1 MLTGKKLPKEGIL
14 KEYALRR
21 MNEAQL
27 KEINGHLSKLRK
39 TDDLSYTNLKNGQ
52 SDTGEEGQQ
61 QLIPEETL
69 LQLLDEAREEEDRLA
84 IMSNLGDQDNEDKLQ
99 VEIYKYQQSAQN
111 EIKKFEETG
120 QKLKE
125 AEQAVA
131 EAFQM
136 RSEIQDLLKH
146 DDEEDK
152 KTQGAIQS
160 LENIE
165 RSGVFQKMEDLRQ
178 EALGF
183 TQQKKEEIK

>member
-1 MLTGKKLPKEGIL
+1 
-14 KEYALRR
+14 
-21 MNEAQL
+21 MNEVQL

-52 SDTGEEGQQ
+52 NDSGEEGQQ

-146 DDEEDK
+146 DDEEDR
-152 KTQGAIQS
+152 KTQGALQS